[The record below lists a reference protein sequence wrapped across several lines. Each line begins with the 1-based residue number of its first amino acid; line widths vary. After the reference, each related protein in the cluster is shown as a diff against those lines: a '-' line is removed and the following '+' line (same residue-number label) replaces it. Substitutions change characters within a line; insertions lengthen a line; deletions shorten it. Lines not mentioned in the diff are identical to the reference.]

1 MTTEV
6 ADMARQQPRKTSGDP
21 YGRARGGK
29 PSGRRKAVP
38 RDMQDQQAGAENVRN
53 PGERTGGTGGS
64 GEPRTD
70 EPPD

>member
-1 MTTEV
+1 
-6 ADMARQQPRKTSGDP
+6 MARQQPRKT
-21 YGRARGGK
+21 
-29 PSGRRKAVP
+29 SGRRKAVP
-38 RDMQDQQAGAENVRN
+38 RDMQDQQAGAAPQRSAAGPETSSSRKGTEDVRN